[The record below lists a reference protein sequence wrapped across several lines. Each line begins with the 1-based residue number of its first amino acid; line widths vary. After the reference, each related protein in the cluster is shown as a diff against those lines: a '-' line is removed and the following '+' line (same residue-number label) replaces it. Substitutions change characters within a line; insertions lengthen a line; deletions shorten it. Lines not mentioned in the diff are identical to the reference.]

1 MRTLCAGRRLEWLR
15 YARAWS
21 TGLLISWRVRHGRS
35 VFPGVGR
42 RGVSRLRRSRCCI
55 EEGVTMIAILWGA
68 GAVVVAVC
76 MIAALV
82 RPERF

>member
-1 MRTLCAGRRLEWLR
+1 MRTLCGARRLEWIR

-21 TGLLISWRVRHGRS
+21 TGLQTSWRCRHGRS

-42 RGVSRLRRSRCCI
+42 WGVSRLRRSRCCI
-55 EEGVTMIAILWGA
+55 EEGVTMIAMLWGA
-68 GAVVVAVC
+68 GAVVVAVY